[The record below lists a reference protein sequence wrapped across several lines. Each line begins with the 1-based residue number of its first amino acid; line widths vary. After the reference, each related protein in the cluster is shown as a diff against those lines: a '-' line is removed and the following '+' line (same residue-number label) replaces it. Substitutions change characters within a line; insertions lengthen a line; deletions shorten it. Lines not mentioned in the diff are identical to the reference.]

1 MAALGAY
8 WAFALFGSAG
18 DWEWTRGWICY
29 ALYGGGTLVMTLI
42 VRRKQPGLM
51 EERAKMRRP
60 DTKPFDKLFFAIFL
74 PLMLLLPVVAGCDY
88 RYQGP
93 TMPDWLLWPGAAISV
108 AGTALVTWTLS
119 VNRHAESTVRIQ
131 TDRGHTVVTG
141 GPYRYVRPPMYVGII
156 LSYLAAP
163 LILGSW
169 WSFAVSG
176 SIAMALIW
184 RTVNEDATLQRE
196 LPGHRDF
203 ARRTPYRLLP
213 GLW

>member
-1 MAALGAY
+1 
-8 WAFALFGSAG
+8 
-18 DWEWTRGWICY
+18 
-29 ALYGGGTLVMTLI
+29 
-42 VRRKQPGLM
+42 
-51 EERAKMRRP
+51 
-60 DTKPFDKLFFAIFL
+60 
-74 PLMLLLPVVAGCDY
+74 
-88 RYQGP
+88 
-93 TMPDWLLWPGAAISV
+93 
-108 AGTALVTWTLS
+108 
-119 VNRHAESTVRIQ
+119 
-131 TDRGHTVVTG
+131 
-141 GPYRYVRPPMYVGII
+141 VGII

-196 LPGHRDF
+196 LPGYRDF